1 MPIYF
6 GFYKILLM
14 ENISTPWKTVKGTR
28 NGSLLKKIK
37 SFGKIELWSSLENV
51 EGSGKNGEC
60 IVQ

>member
-1 MPIYF
+1 
-6 GFYKILLM
+6 M

-28 NGSLLKKIK
+28 NGSLLKKMK